1 MRALILFGFLL
12 MAPLIE
18 AAGLSAKTAQIVVSI
33 APEWNSSTG
42 QLQLF
47 EKKAQEWVP
56 VSSAWDVL
64 YGRNGLAWGIGEH
77 PTPTNAAHPLKC
89 ENDKRSPAGIF
100 KIGKIFTYDSTLP
113 KGADFPFHTMS
124 LVDAWIDDPSLPN
137 YNRHVRVDLRN
148 PPAWFEKQRM
158 RLNDPPHRW
167 LIEIQHNAARPIPGA
182 GSAIFF
188 HIQRGPKIPT
198 AGCTVMTEPRI
209 RDLITWL
216 RTDGAPHYVLL
227 PRSEYLS
234 RWKTWGLPSPQA
246 AKQILD

>member
-1 MRALILFGFLL
+1 MRYLILFGFLL
-12 MAPLIE
+12 
-18 AAGLSAKTAQIVVSI
+18 SALCLKADAISPQTEQIVISI
-33 APEWNSSTG
+33 APDWNSSRG
-42 QLQLF
+42 RLQLF
-47 EKKAQEWVP
+47 EKRDLKWAP
-56 VSSAWDVL
+56 ASPPWDVL
-64 YGRNGLAWGIGEH
+64 YGRNGLAWGIGVH
-77 PTPTNAAHPLKC
+77 ATPTKANHPLKC
-89 ENDKRSPAGIF
+89 ESDKRSPVGIF
-100 KIGKIFTYDSTLP
+100 KIGKIFTYDNTLP

-124 LVDAWIDDPSLPN
+124 HADAWIDDPSLLN
-137 YNRHVRVDLRN
+137 YNRHVRVDPQN

-167 LIEIQHNAARPIPGA
+167 LIEIQHNAAKPIPGA

-198 AGCTVMTEPRI
+198 AGCTVMSEPRI

-216 RTDGAPHYVLL
+216 RADAAPHYILL

-234 RWKTWGLPSPQA
+234 HWKSWGLPSPQA

>member
-33 APEWNSSTG
+33 APEWNSSAG
-42 QLQLF
+42 QIQLF

-56 VSSAWDVL
+56 VSSPWDVL

-77 PTPTNAAHPLKC
+77 PTPTNALHPLKC

-100 KIGKIFTYDSTLP
+100 KIGKIFTYDPTLP

-124 LVDAWIDDPSLPN
+124 HVDAWIDDPSLPN
-137 YNRHVRVDLRN
+137 YNRHVRVDPGN

-167 LIEIQHNAARPIPGA
+167 LVEIQHNAARPIPGA

>member
-1 MRALILFGFLL
+1 MRYLILFGFLL
-12 MAPLIE
+12 
-18 AAGLSAKTAQIVVSI
+18 SAICLKADAISPQTKQIVISI
-33 APEWNSSTG
+33 APDWNSSSG
-42 QLQLF
+42 RLQLF
-47 EKKAQEWVP
+47 EKRDREWAP
-56 VSSAWDVL
+56 ASPPWDVL
-64 YGRNGLAWGIGEH
+64 YGRNGLAWGIGVH
-77 PTPTNAAHPLKC
+77 TTPTKAPHPLKC
-89 ENDKRSPAGIF
+89 ESDKRSPVGIF
-100 KIGKIFTYDSTLP
+100 KIGKIFTYDTTLP

-124 LVDAWIDDPSLPN
+124 HADAWIDDPSLPN
-137 YNRHVRVDLRN
+137 YNRHVRVDPQN

-167 LIEIQHNAARPIPGA
+167 LIEIQHNAAKPIPGA

-198 AGCTVMTEPRI
+198 AGCTVMSEPRI

-216 RTDGAPHYVLL
+216 RADAAPHYVLL

-234 RWKTWGLPSPQA
+234 RWKSWGLPSPQA

>member
-1 MRALILFGFLL
+1 MRYLILLGFLL
-12 MAPLIE
+12 SAICLKADPLSPQTE
-18 AAGLSAKTAQIVVSI
+18 QIVISI
-33 APEWNSSTG
+33 APDWNSSSG
-42 QLQLF
+42 RLQLF
-47 EKKAQEWVP
+47 EKRDREWVP
-56 VSSAWDVL
+56 TSPPWDVL
-64 YGRNGLAWGIGEH
+64 YGRNGLAWGIGVH
-77 PTPTNAAHPLKC
+77 TTPTKAPHPLKC
-89 ENDKRSPAGIF
+89 ESDKRSPVGIF
-100 KIGKIFTYDSTLP
+100 KIGKIFTYDTTLP

-124 LVDAWIDDPSLPN
+124 HADAWIDDPSLPN
-137 YNRHVRVDLRN
+137 YNRHVRVDPQN

-167 LIEIQHNAARPIPGA
+167 LIEIQHNTARPIPGA

-198 AGCTVMTEPRI
+198 AGCTVMSEPRI

-216 RTDGAPHYVLL
+216 RADAAPHYVLL

-234 RWKTWGLPSPQA
+234 RWKSWGLPSPQA